1 VPTLEELL
9 RASLQG
15 ANRQHNEADA
25 DLHREVVA
33 AARAVEAVT
42 DGRATLRLIRS
53 AEDRAATGYDLC
65 VVAID
70 GSEPR
75 KIDSFTVTERG
86 YPIMRHVDLF
96 ETAEEKFRSA
106 DEVNGYFRK
115 LAADPDSLLVAYLA
129 YYTRQPR
136 AK

>member
-1 VPTLEELL
+1 MPTLEDLL

-25 DLHREVVA
+25 ALHREVVA

-53 AEDRAATGYDLC
+53 AEDRTATGYDLC
-65 VVAID
+65 VVASD

-75 KIDSFTVTERG
+75 KIDSFTVTARG
-86 YPIMRHVDLF
+86 YPILRHTDLI
-96 ETAEEKFRSA
+96 ETAQEALHSA
-106 DEVNGYFRK
+106 DAVNDYFRK
-115 LAADPDSLLVAYLA
+115 LAADPDSLLVAYLG
-129 YYTRQPR
+129 YYTRQPLT
-136 AK
+136 K